1 MELYLYCS
9 YTNAQRGFFLTRL
22 KGNGL
27 VSADLSA
34 AVSPGE
40 QLADSFLSH
49 DVFRVLWMEYPAESR
64 ALFPSSAGAL
74 LGLRGLRGQ
83 FSQRNGVVNLVLL
96 AGVEELEKLENTA
109 AFLMSDL
116 DSFSQ
121 RLCACLSIGGLW
133 GYQADGEAVT
143 RLLEEAGRVSGT
155 LPPGARPRQE
165 IRSKRDLLRLAVYT
179 GTWNRAAEQLG
190 GSLLWRLPP
199 RQALSQEEFAR
210 LYPYCGAFL
219 E

>member
-9 YTNAQRGFFLTRL
+9 YANAKRGFFLTRL
-22 KGNGL
+22 EENGL

-34 AVSPGE
+34 AASPGE
-40 QLADSFLSH
+40 QLADSFLSY
-49 DVFRVLWMEYPAESR
+49 DVFRALWMEYPAESR
-64 ALFPSSAGAL
+64 ALFPSPAGGL

-96 AGVEELEKLENTA
+96 ADAEELEKLENMA

-121 RLCACLSIGGLW
+121 RLCACLSIGGPW
-133 GYQADGEAVT
+133 GYQADSEALT
-143 RLLEEAGRVSGT
+143 HLLEETGRASGT

-179 GTWNRAAEQLG
+179 GAWDRAAEQLG
-190 GSLLWRLPP
+190 GGLLWRLPP
-199 RQALSQEEFAR
+199 RQALNQEEFAR
-210 LYPYCGAFL
+210 LYPHCRAFL